1 LKIHASI
8 EAIKISD
15 YAMTNTKNLRAKK
28 LRFHDH
34 MNSKEKP
41 EGPTSGSKEIS
52 EAIQSALQKLP
63 KN

>member
-1 LKIHASI
+1 
-8 EAIKISD
+8 
-15 YAMTNTKNLRAKK
+15 